1 MKDHYSD
8 KTNTARAGGRASR
21 RAGLAALLMACLL
34 ALSAC
39 GESYIEGGSQGKSPQ
54 ETKQSE
60 AESSQGGSEANSPG
74 GGKSAEGSG
83 AGEAAQSGTE
93 QGAGQ
98 TEQGSGGEAESADD
112 STVDTEPH
120 SEPVAMYVEAPE
132 GYFESALFIGDSR
145 CEGLRR
151 YGGIEGADWF
161 TDVGLTVFEAD
172 EKELETEDKGTVTLP
187 QILDAG
193 PYDSIYICLGIN
205 ELGFGTDAI
214 SGAFSELISM
224 IEEKQPG
231 AVIYL
236 LANLHV
242 TKERSESDP
251 VFNNE
256 NIELL
261 NTAISLLADFDRVYY
276 LDANPL
282 FDDAE
287 GTMDKEYSFDNTHLY
302 AKHYAAWTEFL
313 RTHAANREGR
323 SL

>member
-8 KTNTARAGGRASR
+8 KTNTARAGGRASK
-21 RAGLAALLMACLL
+21 RAGLAALIMACLL

-60 AESSQGGSEANSPG
+60 AESKQGDAEANSPG
-74 GGKSAEGSG
+74 SGDKSAEGSEAEEAAQDGTGQAEQSG
-83 AGEAAQSGTE
+83 AGEAE
-93 QGAGQ
+93 AG
-98 TEQGSGGEAESADD
+98 DD

-151 YGGIEGADWF
+151 YGGIEGAEWF

-193 PYDSIYICLGIN
+193 QYDSIYICLGIN

-214 SGAFSELISM
+214 SGAFAELISM

-256 NIELL
+256 NIEQL

-287 GTMDKEYSFDNTHLY
+287 GNMDKEYSFDNTHLY